1 MAIASRL
8 LTLLTLAA
16 CAACDRGEAPAQPTT
31 AETLDQTAALAP
43 PAAQVLRRSLALEP
57 ESLDPHRAESL
68 QAGHVLR
75 DLFEGLVTEDAG
87 GGLIAGAAEAWQAE
101 EDGRVLVFR
110 LRPGLRWADGSPLR
124 ATDWV
129 QSFQRALAPSTAAP
143 QAMLLKPI
151 RHAGA
156 IIAGAL
162 PPESL
167 GVIALDERSLRIELE
182 RPTPG
187 FLPLLAHPIAFPVRL
202 RRNEDGDA
210 VRLPVGNG
218 PFRLA
223 ERVLGSHL
231 RLLRNPHYHAASEV
245 RLEEVLY
252 FPIERNQAVLARYR
266 AGDIDWADEVPA
278 AEVAALASEFPD
290 ELVVLP
296 YLGTYFFGLNC
307 TRPPFSDVRVRRA
320 LAMSLDN
327 GRIAGAVLSIP
338 ERAARSFVPPDL
350 TGYRS
355 PLPDWSEMPESER
368 LALARRLLAEA
379 GYGPDAPLRFE
390 LRFNTGD
397 DHRRIALAAAAIW
410 QERLPVA
417 VRLHHEE
424 FRVFLDQRRKRQTEM
439 FRAGWVADR
448 ADPFDFLVLF
458 RSDSAR
464 NDTGFAD
471 PRYDR
476 LLAEAAET
484 SDPARRFALLAA
496 AERLLLEEAAVI
508 PLFHYA
514 SRRLIRPWV
523 RGWQPNPLDRHPS
536 RWLWI
541 AEHPGLSR

>member
-1 MAIASRL
+1 M
-8 LTLLTLAA
+8 
-16 CAACDRGEAPAQPTT
+16 
-31 AETLDQTAALAP
+31 LAP
-43 PAAQVLRRSLALEP
+43 PAAQILRRSLALEP

-75 DLFEGLVTEDAG
+75 DLFEGLVTEDAA
-87 GGLIAGAAEAWQAE
+87 GGLIAGAAEAWQME
-101 EDGRVLVFR
+101 EDGRVLLFR

-124 ATDWV
+124 AADWV
-129 QSFQRALAPSTAAP
+129 QSFQRALTPGTAAP
-143 QAMLLKPI
+143 QAMLLRPI

-156 IIAGAL
+156 IIAGTL
-162 PPESL
+162 PPEAL
-167 GVIALDERSLRIELE
+167 GVVALDERSLRIELE

-202 RRNEDGDA
+202 RLNEDGDV

-223 ERVLGSHL
+223 ERILGSHL
-231 RLLRNPHYHAASEV
+231 RLLKNPYYHAASEV

-278 AEVAALASEFPD
+278 AEVTALASEFPG

-307 TRPPFSDVRVRRA
+307 TRPPFSDIRVRRA
-320 LAMSLDN
+320 LAMSLDS
-327 GRIAGAVLSIP
+327 GKIAGAVLSIP

-350 TGYRS
+350 KGYRPS
-355 PLPDWSEMPESER
+355 LPDWSGITESER
-368 LALARRLLAEA
+368 LALARQLLAEA
-379 GYGPDAPLRFE
+379 GYGPHAPLRFE

-397 DHRRIALAAAAIW
+397 DHRRIALAAAALW

-424 FRVFLDQRRKRQTEM
+424 FRVFLDQRRRRQTEM

-448 ADPFDFLVLF
+448 ADPSDFLELF
-458 RSDSAR
+458 RSDSPR
-464 NDTGFAD
+464 NDTGFAN
-471 PRYDR
+471 PRYDQ
-476 LLAEAAET
+476 LLTAAAET
-484 SDPARRFALLAA
+484 SDAARRIALLAA
-496 AERLLLEEAAVI
+496 AERLLLDEAVVI

-523 RGWQPNPLDRHPS
+523 RGWQPNPLNRHPS

-541 AEHPGLSR
+541 AEHPGLR